1 MKTHGRNT
9 LAALPLLL
17 VIAACG
23 TTPSAPPPAQVSAVN
38 ATVQL
43 GRITEKT
50 FLTRMDVTDPGY
62 PGYSGVG
69 VGVGAG
75 GGSWGGGSG
84 MGVGFA
90 VDLTRLLN
98 RQQQPVQQV
107 DIFHYKVATID
118 GATVSANGPAAPGL
132 EPGNCVRVIYSGAQR
147 DPQIAPSNEC

>member
-1 MKTHGRNT
+1 
-9 LAALPLLL
+9 
-17 VIAACG
+17 
-23 TTPSAPPPAQVSAVN
+23 VSAVN

-50 FLTRMDVTDPGY
+50 FLTRMDVADA
-62 PGYSGVG
+62 GYSGYSGYG

-98 RQQQPVQQV
+98 RGQQPVQQI
-107 DIFHYKVATID
+107 DIFQYKVATTD
-118 GATVSANGPAAPGL
+118 GTTVVANGPAAPGM
-132 EPGNCVRVIYSGAQR
+132 EPGNCVRVIYPAGQR
-147 DPQIAPSNEC
+147 EPQIAPSNEC

>member
-1 MKTHGRNT
+1 MKIFKPTT

-17 VIAACG
+17 AACSTG
-23 TTPSAPPPAQVSAVN
+23 PSAPPAAQVTPVN

-43 GRITEKT
+43 GRISEKT
-50 FLTRMDVTDPGY
+50 FLTRVDVADAGGY
-62 PGYSGVG
+62 PGYSGYG

-98 RQQQPVQQV
+98 RGQQPVQQM
-107 DIFHYKVATID
+107 DIFQYKVAITD
-118 GATVSANGPAAPGL
+118 GTTVVANGPAAPGL
-132 EPGNCVRVIYSGAQR
+132 EPGDCVRLIYAAAQR